1 MQAKYRI
8 QNANGTFFGTASDI
22 GSWFTLERAKQLCDY
37 NKGQKIV
44 EICNKTSEILWEV
57 L

>member
-22 GSWFTLERAKQLCDY
+22 GSWFTLERAKQLCDH
-37 NKGQKIV
+37 NKGQRIV
-44 EICNKTSEILWEV
+44 QICNKTSEILWEV